1 MGYTIEKNIQK
12 KEHSMATKRIYYFD
26 ILNIMACLGVVW
38 LHCSGD
44 AFTFRLDKYW
54 LMSLTIQVA
63 AHWAVPIFFML
74 TGANLMNY
82 RTRCS
87 TKEYFKRR
95 FVRIVIPFLFWSTFY
110 FVWKCWFGEAKY
122 TGIRDFVGL
131 YLNNGSVYIFW
142 FFYPLFAIYLSM
154 PVLSVLAEEQ
164 HKKQLYYMAGLGVFV
179 NAFMPMLPGLLGIP
193 YYDDLK
199 PPIIGGY
206 VMYVLLGWILKT
218 ETFSKRVRHIVYAAG
233 IFGAASM
240 FVGTILLSLRDG
252 ILNELLWNYLLYP
265 TLFMACALFLFFRY
279 CNWKVFSNEKVRK
292 ILSKLSSASFGVYL
306 IHIKIIDVLVQN
318 NIVNGD
324 SRWWMM
330 FGAIG
335 IYFVC
340 VAIVFTGK
348 KIPGI
353 KYIFP

>member
-1 MGYTIEKNIQK
+1 MA
-12 KEHSMATKRIYYFD
+12 KERIYYFD

-82 RTRCS
+82 RMRCS

-110 FVWKCWFGEAKY
+110 FVWEYWFGEAEY
-122 TGIRDFVGL
+122 TGIRDFIEL
-131 YLNNGSVYIFW
+131 YLNNGSVNIFW

-154 PVLSVLAEEQ
+154 PVLSILAEERY
-164 HKKQLYYMAGLGVFV
+164 KKPLYYMIGLGILA
-179 NAFMPMLPGLLGIP
+179 NAFVPLLPGLLGIS
-193 YYDDLK
+193 YYGDLT
-199 PPIIGGY
+199 PPIIGGF
-206 VMYVLLGWILKT
+206 VIYVLLGWILKT
-218 ETFSKRVRHIVYAAG
+218 ESFSSRVRYIVYAMG
-233 IFGAASM
+233 LFGAVSM
-240 FVGTILLSLRDG
+240 FAGTILLSLRDG
-252 ILNELLWNYLLYP
+252 ILNELLWDYLMYP
-265 TLFMACALFLFFRY
+265 TLFMACALFLFIKH
-279 CNWKVFSNEKVRK
+279 CNWKVFLNEKVRK
-292 ILSKLSSASFGVYL
+292 ILPKLSSASFGVYL
-306 IHIKIIDVLVQN
+306 IHIKVIDVLLQN

-324 SRWWMM
+324 SRWWML

-335 IYFVC
+335 IYCTC
-340 VAIVFTGK
+340 VIIVLIGK

-353 KYIFP
+353 KHMIP